1 MRYLEG
7 DGLMANVVAVIPA
20 RGGSKGLKNK
30 NICLLMNKPLIY
42 YTIEAAKNS
51 KLVDR
56 IIVSTDSEEIRDI
69 AIELGAEAPFIRPAH
84 LANDTASSESV
95 LEHAVTW
102 LEDNENYT
110 TDIVVYLQCTD
121 IFRKRFMID
130 HLVEKLTEDPA
141 LDSAFVAF
149 TTHKKFW
156 KKKESSYE
164 RLTSKVYVPRQKAEN
179 LLREDAGMACAT
191 RSSVVKSGD
200 RIGENVYILE
210 NEDEYSMIDI
220 HDIRTL
226 YLAEKALEREML
238 NHNRDYYY

>member
-1 MRYLEG
+1 MS
-7 DGLMANVVAVIPA
+7 NVVAIIPA
-20 RGGSKGLKNK
+20 RGGSKGLWKK
-30 NICLLMNKPLIY
+30 NIYPLMNKPLIH

-51 KLVDR
+51 KLVGR
-56 IIVSTDSEEIRDI
+56 VIVSTDSEEIRQI
-69 AIELGAEAPFIRPAH
+69 AISLGAEAPFTRPLN
-84 LANDTASSESV
+84 LANDTSSSESV
-95 LEHAVTW
+95 LKHTVEW
-102 LEDNENYT
+102 LEENENYT

-130 HLVEKLTEDPA
+130 HLVQKLIDDSN

-156 KKKESSYE
+156 KKDTDGYH
-164 RLTSKVYVPRQKAEN
+164 RLTSRAYVPRQKSEN

-191 RSSVVKSGD
+191 RSNIVKKGE
-200 RIGENVYILE
+200 RIGNNVYILE

-226 YLAEKALEREML
+226 YLAEKALEREKRL
-238 NHNRDYYY
+238 KNPDYFY

>member
-1 MRYLEG
+1 MCYLEG
-7 DGLMANVVAVIPA
+7 DGLMANVVAIIPA

-30 NICLLMNKPLIY
+30 NIYPLMGKPLIY
-42 YTIEAAKNS
+42 YTIEAAKKS

-69 AIELGAEAPFIRPAH
+69 AIGLGAEAPFIRPSH

-102 LEDNENYT
+102 LEDNQAYK

-130 HLVEKLTEDPA
+130 HLVERLIENPD
-141 LDSAFVAF
+141 LHSAFVAF

-156 KKKESSYE
+156 KKKGNTYE
-164 RLTSKVYVPRQKAEN
+164 RLTAKVYVPRQKSEN

-191 RSSVVKSGD
+191 RSSVVKDGG

-220 HDIRTL
+220 HDVRTL

-238 NHNRDYYY
+238 KNNSDYYY